1 MRKLLAKPFWVIHD
15 QADWFNRVGCYIA
28 FGRNWRTKNDPTP
41 PTPSRVMDWTENDG
55 FFKGNAY
62 CVKCKE
68 AREFIGNIKTSDSGR
83 KMATGKCP
91 VCGTKV
97 NRILGKAF

>member
-1 MRKLLAKPFWVIHD
+1 MRKLFAKPFWFIHD

-28 FGRNWRTKNDPTP
+28 FGRNWRTKNDPPQPFISQATAKV
-41 PTPSRVMDWTENDG
+41 TGEVFEGT
-55 FFKGNAY
+55 AY

-68 AREFIGNIKTSDSGR
+68 LREFVGTIKTSDSGR
-83 KMATGKCP
+83 QMAMGKCP
-91 VCGTKV
+91 LCGTKV